1 MYKSSDM
8 LLFVQCSSFEF
19 HGVVPS
25 RRRLGLDKGN
35 IRRSIIIPNKDILCY
50 FVSFFGLEFAFS

>member
-1 MYKSSDM
+1 M